1 MGAPKQKWTAAEE
14 AALRAGILKHGLG
27 KWRQILKDPEFSGIL
42 ILRSNV
48 DLKDKWRNIQAPRSF
63 SSADRPD
70 TLYRPETPDLSR
82 ARSGYEK
89 SQLKVEPYESPFAL
103 SWEARSWE
111 AQSDDDIVD
120 VKPIPVAVETLSESG
135 STQSNLRLDSL
146 IIEAIANLKE
156 RNGSNRTSIATYIED
171 HYCAPPNFRRILSE
185 KLKRFIAS
193 GKLIKVNRNYRIA
206 SNSVS
211 SVSFEKSKTCEMRLL
226 EAKQD
231 DSPNID
237 KEPERMVPEAKQDDS
252 PNIVKEPERMVPEA
266 KQDDS
271 PNIDK
276 DGDKIITRT
285 CINTELAEMRF
296 MTAQQAF
303 AAAARAAA
311 AADEWMAIAEQAA
324 MEAEAAEA
332 DAEAAMMTL
341 RARNASVACA

>member
-42 ILRSNV
+42 ILRTNV

-70 TLYRPETPDLSR
+70 TLYRPGTPDLSR
-82 ARSGYEK
+82 ARSGYKK
-89 SQLKVEPYESPFAL
+89 SQLKVEPYESPFTL
-103 SWEARSWE
+103 SWE

-120 VKPIPVAVETLSESG
+120 VKPIPVADETLSESG

-171 HYCAPPNFRRILSE
+171 HYCAPPNFRRILSA

-193 GKLIKVNRNYRIA
+193 GKLMKINRNYRIA
-206 SNSVS
+206 PNSCS
-211 SVSFEKSKTCEMRLL
+211 SEKSKTREVRLLEDKPDDSLNRNKEPERMLL

-231 DSPNID
+231 GSPNID
-237 KEPERMVPEAKQDDS
+237 KQDG
-252 PNIVKEPERMVPEA
+252 
-266 KQDDS
+266 S
-271 PNIDK
+271 PNIDI

-285 CINTELAEMRF
+285 GINTELADMRF

-303 AAAARAAA
+303 EAAARAAA
-311 AADEWMAIAEQAA
+311 AAEEWMAIAEQAA

>member
-27 KWRQILKDPEFSGIL
+27 KWCQILKDPEFSGIL

-135 STQSNLRLDSL
+135 STQSNLRLVSL

-156 RNGSNRTSIATYIED
+156 RNGSNRTSIATYIEG

-193 GKLIKVNRNYRIA
+193 GKLIKVNRNYRI
-206 SNSVS
+206 SPNSVS
-211 SVSFEKSKTCEMRLL
+211 SVPSGKSKTREMRLL
-226 EAKQD
+226 
-231 DSPNID
+231 
-237 KEPERMVPEAKQDDS
+237 
-252 PNIVKEPERMVPEA
+252 EA

>member
-82 ARSGYEK
+82 ARSGYKK
-89 SQLKVEPYESPFAL
+89 SQLKVEPYESPFDL
-103 SWEARSWE
+103 SWKAQSWE

-120 VKPIPVAVETLSESG
+120 VKPIPFADETLSESG

-193 GKLIKVNRNYRIA
+193 GKLVKVNRNYRIA
-206 SNSVS
+206 PNSGS
-211 SVSFEKSKTCEMRLL
+211 SEKSKTREMRLPEAKQDGSPNINKEPERLLL

-231 DSPNID
+231 G
-237 KEPERMVPEAKQDDS
+237 
-252 PNIVKEPERMVPEA
+252 
-266 KQDDS
+266 S

-285 CINTELAEMRF
+285 GINTELAEMRF
-296 MTAQQAF
+296 MTAHQAF

-311 AADEWMAIAEQAA
+311 EAEACMAAAEQAA

-341 RARNASVACA
+341 RAWNAS

>member
-252 PNIVKEPERMVPEA
+252 PNI
-266 KQDDS
+266 
-271 PNIDK
+271 DK

>member
-27 KWRQILKDPEFSGIL
+27 KWCQILKDPEFSGIL

-82 ARSGYEK
+82 ARSGYKE

-103 SWEARSWE
+103 SWE

-120 VKPIPVAVETLSESG
+120 VKPIPVAVDTLSESG

-146 IIEAIANLKE
+146 IIEAISNLKE

-206 SNSVS
+206 PNSVS
-211 SVSFEKSKTCEMRLL
+211 SVPSGKSKTREMRLL

-237 KEPERMVPEAKQDDS
+237 KEPERMVLEAKQDDS
-252 PNIVKEPERMVPEA
+252 PNIDKEPERMVLEA

-285 CINTELAEMRF
+285 RINTELAEMRF

-324 MEAEAAEA
+324 MEAEAAES